1 MKHFFSKA
9 LAAALCLACM
19 PAGSLHTF
27 AAESSSIQSSCEGD
41 IRVSSVSEEYGPGAL
56 LSGLGQYTSFQ
67 WYLDNQ
73 GTFLL
78 SSLKQKF
85 SSINYAHGFPH
96 NNPDAVYLPLP
107 GYNTAG
113 YENLKAV
120 AGIDLNIIPAW
131 EQYDSSEEEK
141 REVVVAI
148 IDTGV
153 DTAHPDLEGA
163 LWTNPGEIPD
173 DGVDNDGNG
182 YIDDIHGWNFYMDQT
197 SLCSGNEDSHGTHTA
212 GIIAAGREG
221 GGVSGIAGGSQVKV
235 MVLKALG
242 GPMGIGSPESIVK
255 AIRYAEANGASICNL
270 SLGTTRYYE
279 NLDQAIRDSNMLF
292 VIAAGNGDD
301 GGSGMDTDA
310 TPVYP
315 ASLPYDNI
323 ISVASLNYDGA
334 LAQSSNYGASSVDL
348 AAPGSYILSTVP
360 GESYAFYSGTSMAA
374 PMVTGAAALLY
385 SYRTDLELK
394 DIRQALL
401 DTVHPLDS
409 LSGKTVSGGMVDVG
423 AAFDW
428 QKPQE

>member
-1 MKHFFSKA
+1 MKRLFPRA
-9 LAAALCLACM
+9 LAAVLCLSSLPACCFY
-19 PAGSLHTF
+19 SY
-27 AAESSSIQSSCEGD
+27 AAENSALQTAVENAIPTFSI
-41 IRVSSVSEEYGPGAL
+41 SEEYGPGAL

-85 SSINYAHGFPH
+85 SSINYAYGFPH

-113 YENLKAV
+113 YENLMAV
-120 AGIDLNIIPAW
+120 PGIDLNIIPAW
-131 EQYDSSEEEK
+131 ELYDSSESEK

-148 IDTGV
+148 IDTGA
-153 DTAHPDLEGA
+153 DTSHPDLEES
-163 LWTNPGEIPD
+163 LWTNPGEIPG
-173 DGVDNDGNG
+173 DGIDNDGNG
-182 YIDDIHGWNFYMDQT
+182 YIDDIHGWNFYMGQA

-212 GIIAAGREG
+212 GIIAAKRDG
-221 GGVSGIAGGSQVKV
+221 GGISGIAGDTHVKI

-242 GPMGIGSPESIVK
+242 GPMGIGSPESIIK

-279 NLDQAIRDSNMLF
+279 NLDQAIRDSKMLF
-292 VIAAGNGDD
+292 VIAAGNGDN
-301 GGSGMDTDA
+301 GGNGIDTDSI
-310 TPVYP
+310 PVYP

-323 ISVASLNYDGA
+323 ISVASLNYDGS
-334 LAQSSNYGASSVDL
+334 LAKSSNYGAASVDL

-360 GESYAFYSGTSMAA
+360 GGSYAFFSGTSMAA
-374 PMVTGAAALLY
+374 PMVTGTAALLY

-401 DTVHPLDS
+401 DTAHPLDS
-409 LSGKTVSGGMVDVG
+409 LDGKVLSGGMVDAG
-423 AAFDW
+423 AAFGW